1 MNTKTGI
8 WIDQNRAV
16 IVVLNGALEHVRA
29 ISSGVASQPR
39 RGSDSPPGSRF
50 DARHIPA
57 DATRTR
63 AHASEVRAFFDR
75 VFATIPGAGSL
86 LLLGPGHA
94 KVDFRKHLQSA
105 GWAGRVVGVE
115 PADKMTDRQVGA
127 VVREYFRGPR
137 EPLTAPYGPRYTS
150 ASASSIVSNSLK

>member
-1 MNTKTGI
+1 
-8 WIDQNRAV
+8 
-16 IVVLNGALEHVRA
+16 VRA
-29 ISSGVASQPR
+29 S
-39 RGSDSPPGSRF
+39 
-50 DARHIPA
+50 
-57 DATRTR
+57 
-63 AHASEVRAFFDR
+63 FDR

-150 ASASSIVSNSLK
+150 ASASSIVSSSLK

>member
-39 RGSDSPPGSRF
+39 SGSDSLPGSRF

-57 DATRTR
+57 DATRT
-63 AHASEVRAFFDR
+63 
-75 VFATIPGAGSL
+75 
-86 LLLGPGHA
+86 
-94 KVDFRKHLQSA
+94 
-105 GWAGRVVGVE
+105 
-115 PADKMTDRQVGA
+115 
-127 VVREYFRGPR
+127 
-137 EPLTAPYGPRYTS
+137 
-150 ASASSIVSNSLK
+150 